1 MFHSRLGPMNSLLVD
16 QMLLMYDL
24 RTLRALPPM
33 RVSLDPLFVRFVHDT
48 NRIAAVAQVR
58 TRNDPLID
66 VHGQYLLIT

>member
-1 MFHSRLGPMNSLLVD
+1 MNSLLVD

-58 TRNDPLID
+58 TNDTLD
-66 VHGQYLLIT
+66 